1 MSVHVHHDDDHHHIA
16 MPRVPLYAA
25 FALVIITVLLVGIAR
40 IGGVGQLRT
49 PQTAVT
55 AERMLLFADRAD
67 GAVLVTD
74 GRTGELLETVEPGTN
89 GFLRGTIRGLA
100 RERKRS
106 GIGPADPF
114 RLTSRADGRLL
125 LEDPTTG
132 RLIDLGAFGPVNAA
146 VFTRMLAAPAP
157 LAAVDTDQATAA
169 AQP

>member
-1 MSVHVHHDDDHHHIA
+1 MAVHVHEDHDHGA
-16 MPRVPLYAA
+16 MPRAPLYAA
-25 FALVIITVLLVGIAR
+25 AALVLISIVLVGVSR
-40 IGGVGQLRT
+40 VGGVGQLRT

-55 AERMLLFADRAD
+55 AERTLLFADRAD

-74 GRTGELLETVEPGTN
+74 GRTGDLLEVVAPGTN

-100 RERKRS
+100 RDRKRS
-106 GIGPADPF
+106 GIGPEIPF

-132 RLIDLGAFGPVNAA
+132 RLIDLGAFGPINAA

-157 LAAVDTDQATAA
+157 LAAVDHDQATVP

>member
-1 MSVHVHHDDDHHHIA
+1 MTVHVHEDHHHA
-16 MPRVPLYAA
+16 PMPRVPLYAA
-25 FALVIITVLLVGIAR
+25 SALVLMTILLVGVAR
-40 IGGVGQLRT
+40 VSGVGQLHT

-55 AERMLLFADRAD
+55 AERTLLFADRAD

-74 GRTGELLETVEPGTN
+74 GRTGDLLEVVAPGTN

-100 RERKRS
+100 RDRKRS
-106 GIGPADPF
+106 GIGPEIPF

-125 LEDPTTG
+125 LEDPTTS

-157 LAAVDTDQATAA
+157 LVAVDHDQAAA
-169 AQP
+169 PPQP

>member
-1 MSVHVHHDDDHHHIA
+1 MTAFQHEDHHHHID
-16 MPRVPLYAA
+16 MPKVPLYAA
-25 FALVIITVLLVGIAR
+25 FAMVLMTILLVAVAR
-40 IGGVGQLRT
+40 IGGVGQLHT

-55 AERMLLFADRAD
+55 AERTLLFADRAD

-74 GRTGELLETVEPGTN
+74 GRTGELLETVDPGTN

-100 RERKRS
+100 RDRKRS
-106 GIGPADPF
+106 GIGPDVPF

-125 LEDPTTG
+125 LEDPATG

-157 LAAVDTDQATAA
+157 IAAVDTDQATAA
-169 AQP
+169 TQP